1 MIYKTHPPQ
10 YKLMRNLISIN
21 KFLFLIFLIFT
32 PNSQSFAK
40 QDFSIDLQKKS
51 ELKKNFKSKVVKNK
65 TNLKSRKIAQ
75 KTVPKSLPANL
86 VKTPDDDLN
95 DDDEDSDNFDYESL
109 YKNNQNNIENI
120 INESENSSK
129 NNPISNEFSDF
140 GIIKDTV
147 EEKKVIKK
155 YDSEEDEIFLNK
167 DIFDEKNKTILRKS
181 GVQQPT
187 PEEKNFKI
195 SNRIVSDLSL
205 TDNYGNSRNK
215 FFDTNGV
222 VRYFTSIQLKKDFEF
237 YGLFR
242 LSRFDNDF
250 DIAKRQ
256 QSSNGGGSRIFENMG
271 IGISE
276 LSLKYSKNNS
286 SLIVGKFTANF
297 GTAWRWNKAI
307 AVHNIPQNY
316 ALTEKLGITAITKY
330 GNIKKSGLYNFS
342 LSFFTNDRK
351 NFDNSLF
358 HRRQSASKSQA
369 LAGDTRSLASYAL
382 ATDISFDFS
391 EKEKLRYHIG
401 YSKLAVNK
409 RASSLPS
416 NIIKKQ
422 QGIVFGMNYE
432 FPISHDFSGEAILE
446 HADIKNPDGDTR
458 VLNNY
463 LTTNFILKYS
473 NKYSL
478 MIGNSRNKNKNISLN
493 SSRRNIS
500 EINIGYEFTKNKYFD
515 KLTTQLGYHHRTEKN
530 ADQNTN
536 NKALSILIRYYK
548 NF

>member
-1 MIYKTHPPQ
+1 
-10 YKLMRNLISIN
+10 NLVNIN
-21 KFLFLIFLIFT
+21 KFLFLIFLFFAF
-32 PNSQSFAK
+32 NSQSFAK
-40 QDFSIDLQKKS
+40 EDFSRDFQKNS
-51 ELKKNFKSKVVKNK
+51 EIKKNLKSKVTKNK
-65 TNLKSRKIAQ
+65 TPRKDKKNL
-75 KTVPKSLPANL
+75 PKKVSKLLP
-86 VKTPDDDLN
+86 VISEKDIDVDLN
-95 DDDEDSDNFDYESL
+95 DDEDLDKFDYENL
-109 YKNNQNNIENI
+109 YKSSQNNIENI
-120 INESENSSK
+120 IINESGNSSQ
-129 NNPISNEFSDF
+129 NNSNNNEFSDF

-167 DIFDEKNKTILRKS
+167 DIFDEKNKTKLRKS
-181 GVQQPT
+181 AIQQPT
-187 PEEKNFKI
+187 SEVKDFTI

-205 TDNYGNSRNK
+205 TNNYGNSRNK
-215 FFDTNGV
+215 FFDANGV
-222 VRYFTSIQLKKDFEF
+222 VRYFSNIQLKKDFEF

-242 LSRFDNDF
+242 FSRFDNDL
-250 DIAKRQ
+250 DIAKRE
-256 QSSNGGGSRIFENMG
+256 QSPSGGGSRIFENMG

-276 LSLKYSKNNS
+276 LSFKYSKNNS
-286 SLIVGKFTANF
+286 SLILGKFTANF

-330 GNIKKSGLYNFS
+330 GDIKKSGLYNFS

-416 NIIKKQ
+416 DIIKKQ

-432 FPISHDFSGEAILE
+432 FPINRDFSGEAILE
-446 HADIKNPDGDTR
+446 HANIKNPDGDSR

-515 KLTTQLGYHHRTEKN
+515 RLTTQFGYYQRIEKN
-530 ADQNTN
+530 ADRGHK